1 MRRNDTQRA
10 SADVLPVVP
19 VKDKEITWNGTP
31 VEYGK
36 RGADR
41 SLSTEL
47 LT

>member
-1 MRRNDTQRA
+1 MRRNEARRA
-10 SADVLPVVP
+10 SADVLTIVP
-19 VKDKEITWNGTP
+19 VKEITWNGTN
-31 VEYGK
+31 VEYAK

>member
-1 MRRNDTQRA
+1 MREHDSRRA
-10 SADVLPVVP
+10 SADVLTVMP
-19 VKDKEITWNGTP
+19 VKDITWDGTN
-31 VEYGK
+31 VEYAK